1 MASPDIKLLE
11 TVSVTKRFDGLTA
24 LENVSYSVREG
35 EVGGIIGPNGAGKT
49 TLFNVMTGE
58 LKATSGKVFLKGKD
72 ISNLPPYA
80 ICRMGLSRTFQLTL
94 VFPEMT
100 VYESIW
106 IGVNSR
112 SRHPWN
118 PVALAGGIVHGRKR
132 TEEICQW
139 VGLWEKRNEMACN
152 LSYGDQKV
160 LEIAMAL
167 STEPAV
173 LLLDEPTQGVSPKET
188 DTLMEVVERLSKQMT
203 IVLIEHSMD
212 VVLRL
217 CHVITVLSE
226 GRVIAEGPAAVIRKN
241 DLVQRIYLGETG

>member
-1 MASPDIKLLE
+1 MD
-11 TVSVTKRFDGLTA
+11 
-24 LENVSYSVREG
+24 
-35 EVGGIIGPNGAGKT
+35 
-49 TLFNVMTGE
+49 
-58 LKATSGKVFLKGKD
+58 
-72 ISNLPPYA
+72 
-80 ICRMGLSRTFQLTL
+80 
-94 VFPEMT
+94 
-100 VYESIW
+100 
-106 IGVNSR
+106 
-112 SRHPWN
+112 
-118 PVALAGGIVHGRKR
+118 RKR

-167 STEPAV
+167 STEPSV

-226 GRVIAEGPAAVIRKN
+226 GRVIAEGPPAVIRKN
-241 DLVQRIYLGETG
+241 DVVQRIYLGETG